1 MKTRQ
6 AQKKRAK
13 AHARSKAKT
22 ASKNREKLSQIK
34 ARQELKE
41 PKCEKKFGKVTN
53 KAEQI
58 KTTVELAPK
67 SNVGKSVRRIFSNL
81 LYEPMEAKGH
91 FHVDRMG
98 PSGTSIL
105 IKHDDKFFALTAWH
119 VLEKT
124 FDLKRNEVVDGSFGN
139 ESPFWLSTTFEPR
152 WESMYDFLM
161 PKRIWNISE
170 LVGSDDE
177 LFSLIDIRDFV
188 LIELFD
194 PLPLH
199 QPDHYIEIDSIDDV
213 LTLDD
218 ADQGLFTWVSGY
230 PYKLNNFVEA
240 EDLDKLKGILKPVD
254 NATHGTAICRQSAIG
269 MLKVVDGNCLI
280 SFEIGSASESS
291 HQDFNGM
298 SGGAI
303 YDAHPNQDDIKLLGM
318 LVSAGGGIARFIP
331 AEIIVPCIL
340 RYKES
345 SSIVVDPRA
354 DVLLS
359 PEEAFEFVQ
368 SYVDQ
373 FGISRQPSNP

>member
-1 MKTRQ
+1 M
-6 AQKKRAK
+6 
-13 AHARSKAKT
+13 
-22 ASKNREKLSQIK
+22 
-34 ARQELKE
+34 
-41 PKCEKKFGKVTN
+41 
-53 KAEQI
+53 
-58 KTTVELAPK
+58 
-67 SNVGKSVRRIFSNL
+67 
-81 LYEPMEAKGH
+81 
-91 FHVDRMG
+91 
-98 PSGTSIL
+98 
-105 IKHDDKFFALTAWH
+105 
-119 VLEKT
+119 
-124 FDLKRNEVVDGSFGN
+124 LKRDEIDEHSFQN

-170 LVGSDDE
+170 LVGSDEE

-194 PLPLH
+194 PQPLH
-199 QPDHYIEIDSIDDV
+199 QPDHYIEIDNIDDV

-218 ADQGLFTWVSGY
+218 AYQGLFTWVSGY
-230 PYKLNNFVEA
+230 PHKLNNFVEA
-240 EDLDKLKGILKPVD
+240 EDLGKLKGLLKPVD
-254 NATHGTAICRQSAIG
+254 NATHGTAICRHSAIG

-280 SFEIGSASESS
+280 SFEIGAASESS

-303 YDAHPNQDDIKLLGM
+303 YNVQPNQDDIKLLGM